1 MATSDNPN
9 PDLALF
15 STDVVAGTAESE
27 AEAVVITGTSS
38 IFATVFSALCLL
50 IAAFYY

>member
-1 MATSDNPN
+1 MALYVTEPPVASIAVSESLP
-9 PDLALF
+9 
-15 STDVVAGTAESE
+15 VVP
-27 AEAVVITGTSS
+27 TGDAS

>member
-9 PDLALF
+9 PNLALY
-15 STDVVAGTAESE
+15 STSLVAGAAESE
-27 AEAVVITGTSS
+27 AVFVEPTGDAS